1 MKVGLD
7 VLGGDFAPAATL
19 EGALLALSELAAD
32 DVLVLFGDEEDIR
45 NRIPS
50 GHPGVEK
57 IQIVHAPVQIG
68 MGEHP
73 TRAFTQKQDSSIS
86 TGFRM
91 LAEGGIDAF
100 CGAGNTGAML
110 VGSIYS
116 VNTIQGIIR
125 PATCTL
131 VPRED
136 GGINLLID
144 VGTNPDA
151 KPDVMY
157 QFGLLG
163 HIYMRNVVGIRKP
176 RVGLL
181 NIGTE
186 EEKGNIL
193 CQSTYHL
200 MKDSRDFDFV
210 GNVES
215 RDLFKDKAEVIVT
228 DGFTGNIILK
238 QMEATYRM
246 LVKRGLVDEY
256 IHRFNYENYGGSP
269 ILGVNASVV
278 IGHGISNA
286 TAIKNMI
293 LLSANIHKAGLPEQ
307 IRKAMRCYLG
317 RTGKEE

>member
-1 MKVGLD
+1 
-7 VLGGDFAPAATL
+7 
-19 EGALLALSELAAD
+19 
-32 DVLVLFGDEEDIR
+32 GDEQEIR
-45 NRIPS
+45 ARIPS
-50 GHPGVEK
+50 DQPYSDRLE
-57 IQIVHAPVQIG
+57 IVHAPVQIG

-73 TRAFTQKQDSSIS
+73 TRAFTQKPDSSIA

-91 LAEGGIDAF
+91 LSEGSIDAF

-136 GGINLLID
+136 GGVNLLID

-163 HIYMRNVVGIRKP
+163 HIYMRYLLGVRNP

-193 CQSTYHL
+193 CQSAYTL
-200 MKDSRDFDFV
+200 MKDSRDFDFI

-215 RDLFKDKAEVIVT
+215 RDLFKEKAEVIVT

-256 IHRFNYENYGGSP
+256 IQRFNYESYGGSP
-269 ILGVNASVV
+269 ILGINASVV

-307 IRKAMRCYLG
+307 IRRAMHCYLG
-317 RTGKEE
+317 RTGKED